1 MIFYFLVNNVYT
13 VNRSKYTGEKSIGM
27 QPVSSTG
34 MLSIVLDKS
43 RLLNIEE
50 KFVNNFTWKNVN
62 WMYCYWNFFFRLR
75 ILKERKS
82 NVFNKIKQID
92 EQIHE
97 QNKELD
103 EYRINR
109 NKYQQDLQQI
119 QTLKSRI
126 SMIQKKIVDLQNE
139 RTSIEKI
146 QESSANEIKV
156 LLNIK

>member
-1 MIFYFLVNNVYT
+1 M
-13 VNRSKYTGEKSIGM
+13 
-27 QPVSSTG
+27 
-34 MLSIVLDKS
+34 
-43 RLLNIEE
+43 
-50 KFVNNFTWKNVN
+50 
-62 WMYCYWNFFFRLR
+62 R

-109 NKYQQDLQQI
+109 NKYLQDLQQI

>member
-1 MIFYFLVNNVYT
+1 M
-13 VNRSKYTGEKSIGM
+13 K
-27 QPVSSTG
+27 
-34 MLSIVLDKS
+34 
-43 RLLNIEE
+43 
-50 KFVNNFTWKNVN
+50 
-62 WMYCYWNFFFRLR
+62 

-92 EQIHE
+92 EQVHE

-103 EYRINR
+103 EYRISR

>member
-1 MIFYFLVNNVYT
+1 
-13 VNRSKYTGEKSIGM
+13 
-27 QPVSSTG
+27 
-34 MLSIVLDKS
+34 MLLK
-43 RLLNIEE
+43 
-50 KFVNNFTWKNVN
+50 
-62 WMYCYWNFFFRLR
+62 FFFRLR

-92 EQIHE
+92 EQVHE

-103 EYRINR
+103 EYRISR
-109 NKYQQDLQQI
+109 NKYQQDFQQI

>member
-1 MIFYFLVNNVYT
+1 MYT